1 MLGKLAA
8 SLAIA
13 AACLWMAARHVDLN
27 ELRVALAGFNL
38 LYLIPAVTVSL
49 LIQVFRAWRWK
60 IELSPLADLKFSLVW
75 QVVAVAYMMINVLPF
90 RLGEPVRP
98 VLLSWKTDLTIPAIV
113 GNWVF
118 EKMMD
123 MAAIV
128 FFLHVALLVTD
139 LPDWAT
145 KAAMASLAAF
155 AVVVLLVVGFWLRGE
170 VFFNATLGRVLP
182 AGPRAKAL
190 KILEGARE
198 GLQILPDR
206 RLVAVV
212 FAVTLPHRFDKRR
225 LGADGWIGDAVT
237 AAATILIITGA
248 GGAFGKVLQAS
259 GIADVVGDALA
270 GAGLGVWL
278 PFLGASAIKTA
289 QGSSTVSIITTAGL
303 MAPLLET
310 LSLDSETARALV
322 VVSIGAGAMVVSHAN
337 DSYFW
342 VVTQLSDMDLRT
354 GIRLQTM
361 GTLVQGT
368 VAATAVWLICLFAL

>member
-170 VFFNATLGRVLP
+170 AFFNATLGRVLP
-182 AGPRAKAL
+182 TGPRAKAL

-212 FAVTLPHRFDKRR
+212 FAVTLVLWFLPILSSYVFILGFDF
-225 LGADGWIGDAVT
+225 DVPF
-237 AAATILIITGA
+237 AAALCVFVAISA
-248 GGAFGKVLQAS
+248 GTAIPPPPGMFGVFQIASVVALGLFGVPKPEALAFGILLNATQFLTLIGQGLVALPM
-259 GIADVVGDALA
+259 VGVDIGKMTRAALEH
-270 GAGLGVWL
+270 GQPRG
-278 PFLGASAIKTA
+278 
-289 QGSSTVSIITTAGL
+289 
-303 MAPLLET
+303 
-310 LSLDSETARALV
+310 R
-322 VVSIGAGAMVVSHAN
+322 
-337 DSYFW
+337 
-342 VVTQLSDMDLRT
+342 
-354 GIRLQTM
+354 
-361 GTLVQGT
+361 
-368 VAATAVWLICLFAL
+368 